1 MQLIDILSNLL
12 KYFVES
18 KILAYLFIGGI
29 AATIDL
35 GIFVFMYERVGL
47 TAVISHSISV
57 PISAIF
63 SFLCNAFFNFRKTD
77 LLLFRSISFL
87 TVVGLGYLLGIAI
100 IIFVGDILQLGGTIG
115 KLVSLP
121 FVFLFQFYLNSKFSF
136 RN

>member
-1 MQLIDILSNLL
+1 MFSNLL

-18 KILAYLFIGGI
+18 KMLAYLFIGGI
-29 AATIDL
+29 AASIDL
-35 GIFVFMYERVGL
+35 GIFIFLYELVGL
-47 TAVISHSISV
+47 TAVISHSVSV

-87 TVVGLGYLLGIAI
+87 TVVVLGYLLGVAI
-100 IIFVGDILQLGGTIG
+100 IIFVGDILQLDGTIG

-121 FVFLFQFYLNSKFSF
+121 FVFLFQFYLNSKVSF
-136 RN
+136 RD

>member
-1 MQLIDILSNLL
+1 MFSNLL

-18 KILAYLFIGGI
+18 KMLAYLFIGGI
-29 AATIDL
+29 AASIDL
-35 GIFVFMYERVGL
+35 GTFVFLYELVGL
-47 TAVISHSISV
+47 TAVISHSVSV

-87 TVVGLGYLLGIAI
+87 IVVVLGYLLGVAI
-100 IIFVGDILQLGGTIG
+100 IIFVGDILQLDGTIG

-121 FVFLFQFYLNSKFSF
+121 FVFLFQFYLNSKISF
-136 RN
+136 RD

>member
-1 MQLIDILSNLL
+1 MFSNLL

-18 KILAYLFIGGI
+18 KMLAYLFIGGI
-29 AATIDL
+29 AASIDL
-35 GIFVFMYERVGL
+35 GTFVFLYELVGL
-47 TAVISHSISV
+47 TAVISHSVSV

-87 TVVGLGYLLGIAI
+87 TVVVLGYLLGVAI
-100 IIFVGDILQLGGTIG
+100 IIFVGDILQLDGTIG

-121 FVFLFQFYLNSKFSF
+121 FVFLFQFYLNSKVSF
-136 RN
+136 RD

>member
-1 MQLIDILSNLL
+1 MLSNLL

-87 TVVGLGYLLGIAI
+87 TVIGLGYLLGIAI

-121 FVFLFQFYLNSKFSF
+121 FVFLFQFYSNSKISF

>member
-1 MQLIDILSNLL
+1 MLSNLL

-35 GIFVFMYERVGL
+35 GIFVFMYEQVGL

-57 PISAIF
+57 PISATF

-87 TVVGLGYLLGIAI
+87 TVIGLGYLLGIAI

-121 FVFLFQFYLNSKFSF
+121 FVFLFQFYSNSKISF

>member
-29 AATIDL
+29 AAAIDL

-87 TVVGLGYLLGIAI
+87 TVIGLGYLLGLAI
-100 IIFVGDILQLGGTIG
+100 IILVGDILQLGGTIG

-121 FVFLFQFYLNSKFSF
+121 FVFLFQFYSNSKISF

>member
-1 MQLIDILSNLL
+1 MFSNLL

-18 KILAYLFIGGI
+18 KMLAYLFIGGI
-29 AATIDL
+29 AASIDL
-35 GIFVFMYERVGL
+35 GTFVFLYELVGL
-47 TAVISHSISV
+47 TAVISHSVSV

-87 TVVGLGYLLGIAI
+87 IVVVLGYLLGVAI

-115 KLVSLP
+115 KLISLP
-121 FVFLFQFYLNSKFSF
+121 FVFLFQFYLNSKISF
-136 RN
+136 RD

>member
-1 MQLIDILSNLL
+1 MLSNLL

-87 TVVGLGYLLGIAI
+87 TVIGLGYLLGLAI

-121 FVFLFQFYLNSKFSF
+121 FVFLFQFYSNSKISF

>member
-1 MQLIDILSNLL
+1 MLSNLL

-18 KILAYLFIGGI
+18 KILAYLCIGGI

-87 TVVGLGYLLGIAI
+87 TVIGLGYLLGIAI

-121 FVFLFQFYLNSKFSF
+121 FVFLFQFYSNSKISF

>member
-1 MQLIDILSNLL
+1 MFSNLL

-18 KILAYLFIGGI
+18 KMLAYLFIGGI
-29 AATIDL
+29 AASIDL
-35 GIFVFMYERVGL
+35 GTFVFLYELVGL
-47 TAVISHSISV
+47 TAVISHSVSV

-87 TVVGLGYLLGIAI
+87 IVVVLGYLLGVAI

-121 FVFLFQFYLNSKFSF
+121 FVFLFQFYSNSKISF

>member
-1 MQLIDILSNLL
+1 MFSNLL

-18 KILAYLFIGGI
+18 KMLAYLFIGGI
-29 AATIDL
+29 SASIDL
-35 GIFVFMYERVGL
+35 GTFVFLYELVGL
-47 TAVISHSISV
+47 TAVISHSVSV

-87 TVVGLGYLLGIAI
+87 TVVVLGYLLGVAI
-100 IIFVGDILQLGGTIG
+100 IIFVGDILQLDGTIG

-121 FVFLFQFYLNSKFSF
+121 FVFLFQFYLNSKVSF
-136 RN
+136 RD

>member
-1 MQLIDILSNLL
+1 MLSNLL

-35 GIFVFMYERVGL
+35 GIFIFMYERVGL

-87 TVVGLGYLLGIAI
+87 TVIGLGYLLGIAI

-121 FVFLFQFYLNSKFSF
+121 FVFLFQFYLNSKVSF
-136 RN
+136 RD

>member
-1 MQLIDILSNLL
+1 MFSNLL

-18 KILAYLFIGGI
+18 KMLAYLFIGGI
-29 AATIDL
+29 AASIDL
-35 GIFVFMYERVGL
+35 GTFVFLYELVGL
-47 TAVISHSISV
+47 TAVISHSVSV

-87 TVVGLGYLLGIAI
+87 IVVVLGYLLGVAI
-100 IIFVGDILQLGGTIG
+100 IIFVGDILQLDGTIG

-121 FVFLFQFYLNSKFSF
+121 FVFLFQFYLNSKVSF
-136 RN
+136 RD

>member
-1 MQLIDILSNLL
+1 MFSNLL

-18 KILAYLFIGGI
+18 KMLAYLFIGGI
-29 AATIDL
+29 AASIDL
-35 GIFVFMYERVGL
+35 GTFVFLYELVGL
-47 TAVISHSISV
+47 TAVISHSVSV

-87 TVVGLGYLLGIAI
+87 IVVVLGYLLGVAI

-115 KLVSLP
+115 KLISLP
-121 FVFLFQFYLNSKFSF
+121 FVFLFQFYLNSKVSF
-136 RN
+136 RD

>member
-1 MQLIDILSNLL
+1 MFSNLL

-18 KILAYLFIGGI
+18 KMLAYLFIGGI
-29 AATIDL
+29 AASIDL
-35 GIFVFMYERVGL
+35 GTFVFLYELVGL
-47 TAVISHSISV
+47 TAVISHSVSV

-87 TVVGLGYLLGIAI
+87 TVVVLGYLLGVAI
-100 IIFVGDILQLGGTIG
+100 IIFVGDILQLDGTIG

-121 FVFLFQFYLNSKFSF
+121 FVFLFQFYLNSKI
-136 RN
+136 

>member
-1 MQLIDILSNLL
+1 MLSNLL

-35 GIFVFMYERVGL
+35 GIFVFMYEWVGL

-87 TVVGLGYLLGIAI
+87 TVIGLGYLLGIAI

-121 FVFLFQFYLNSKFSF
+121 FVFLFQFYSNSKISF

>member
-1 MQLIDILSNLL
+1 MFSNLL

-18 KILAYLFIGGI
+18 KMLVYLFIGGI
-29 AATIDL
+29 AASIDL
-35 GIFVFMYERVGL
+35 GTFVFLYELVGL
-47 TAVISHSISV
+47 TAVISHSVSV

-87 TVVGLGYLLGIAI
+87 TVVVLGYLLGVAI
-100 IIFVGDILQLGGTIG
+100 IIFVGDILQLDGTIG

-121 FVFLFQFYLNSKFSF
+121 FVFLFQFYLNSKVSF
-136 RN
+136 RD

>member
-1 MQLIDILSNLL
+1 MFFNLL

-18 KILAYLFIGGI
+18 KMLAYLFIGGI
-29 AATIDL
+29 AASIDL
-35 GIFVFMYERVGL
+35 GTFVFLYELVGL
-47 TAVISHSISV
+47 TAVISHSVSV

-87 TVVGLGYLLGIAI
+87 IVVVLGYLLGVAI

-115 KLVSLP
+115 KLISLP
-121 FVFLFQFYLNSKFSF
+121 FVFLFQFYLNSKISF
-136 RN
+136 RD

>member
-1 MQLIDILSNLL
+1 MFSNLL

-18 KILAYLFIGGI
+18 KMLAYFFIGGI
-29 AATIDL
+29 AASIDL
-35 GIFVFMYERVGL
+35 GIFIFLYELVGL
-47 TAVISHSISV
+47 TAVISHSASV

-87 TVVGLGYLLGIAI
+87 AVVVLGYLLGVAI

-121 FVFLFQFYLNSKFSF
+121 FVFLCQFYLNSKVSF
-136 RN
+136 RD

>member
-1 MQLIDILSNLL
+1 MLSNLL

-18 KILAYLFIGGI
+18 KIFAYLCIGGI

-87 TVVGLGYLLGIAI
+87 TVIGLGYLLGIAI

-121 FVFLFQFYLNSKFSF
+121 FVFLFQFYSNSKISF